1 MKLLTKQNIVFFCII
16 AFVFAVSV
24 VSWFIIRNIKI
35 ENPVVEIY
43 KNGELTHKIELTSDK
58 LDFTIIDDNSNVIFV
73 GHKVGVI
80 HADCPDKICVNTGF
94 IDSGVFPI
102 ICLPNRLEIRI
113 TDGENELR
121 LDAVAR

>member
-24 VSWFIIRNIKI
+24 VSWFMIRNIKI
-35 ENPVVEIY
+35 ENPVAEIY
-43 KNGELTHKIELTSDK
+43 KNGELTHRIELASDK
-58 LDFTIIDDNSNVIFV
+58 SDSTIIDDNSNVIFV

-113 TDGENELR
+113 VGVKSE